1 MGCAGVL
8 NGVLN
13 GVDVTV
19 GDAVCVGEELAVG
32 VGVWAE
38 AVGVG
43 DCASA
48 VPVAVAVAEA
58 SGVCVLSAEDV
69 AVGLGSWASA
79 MPPSTAAN
87 RPAQQRADGEDLLE
101 SHEASYTRVERSRDG
116 GDSAQLRH
124 CAPRA

>member
-13 GVDVTV
+13 GVEVTV

-43 DCASA
+43 DCDSA

-58 SGVCVLSAEDV
+58 GAAE
-69 AVGLGSWASA
+69 G
-79 MPPSTAAN
+79 
-87 RPAQQRADGEDLLE
+87 DGEDLLE

>member
-1 MGCAGVL
+1 VGCAGVL
-8 NGVLN
+8 NGVEVN
-13 GVDVTV
+13 TGV
-19 GDAVCVGEELAVG
+19 AVCVGEELAVG

-43 DCASA
+43 DCDSA
-48 VPVAVAVAEA
+48 VPVAVAVAVAEA
-58 SGVCVLSAEDV
+58 SGVLGKCHAAEHR
-69 AVGLGSWASA
+69 AEQAG
-79 MPPSTAAN
+79 AAEGK
-87 RPAQQRADGEDLLE
+87 GEDLLE